1 MRSRT
6 ANWFIC
12 KIRYEKTM
20 EDGLQKKVT
29 ETYVVDAVSFTEAEA
44 RIIEEM
50 SAYISGEFEVIEIDR
65 AVFKE
70 IFFMDCLKGLRNM
83 ADNSV
88 DCCITSPPYFGL
100 RDYGVDGQIGL
111 EKSPNEYVAKMVK
124 VFREVYRVLKPT
136 GTLWLN
142 IGDCYA
148 GGNKGAAAYPENAQ
162 KYKQGTNKGTVGNRT
177 AYKYKTTCK
186 DKDLIGIPWMLAFAL
201 RDKVGFYLRQ
211 DIIWHK
217 PNPMPESVLDRCTKA
232 HEYIFLFSKS
242 SRYYFNHEE
251 MQEQAVCAAVE
262 RQENP
267 PRYGGNKYTAT
278 PDKFNRTKSGNAY
291 AYTGKRNKRD
301 VWTVSTKPEK
311 SAHFAAYPKELIE
324 PCVLAGCPNG
334 GIILDPFMGTGT
346 TAMVARMY
354 GRNFIGFELNAEY
367 MNIINKKIQVT
378 PNMFYL

>member
-1 MRSRT
+1 
-6 ANWFIC
+6 
-12 KIRYEKTM
+12 
-20 EDGLQKKVT
+20 
-29 ETYVVDAVSFTEAEA
+29 
-44 RIIEEM
+44 
-50 SAYISGEFEVIEIDR
+50 
-65 AVFKE
+65 
-70 IFFMDCLKGLRNM
+70 
-83 ADNSV
+83 
-88 DCCITSPPYFGL
+88 
-100 RDYGVDGQIGL
+100 
-111 EKSPNEYVAKMVK
+111 
-124 VFREVYRVLKPT
+124 
-136 GTLWLN
+136 
-142 IGDCYA
+142 
-148 GGNKGAAAYPENAQ
+148 
-162 KYKQGTNKGTVGNRT
+162 
-177 AYKYKTTCK
+177 
-186 DKDLIGIPWMLAFAL
+186 MLAFAL